1 MTKMTIKTKLIAN
14 AVVTTGMIL
23 FISLAGISSM
33 SFLQEKLSYLAEK
46 STPFQMRTV
55 ELQRELQGSITA
67 LIKVNTARTMAE
79 YSLFRAA
86 AEETLEK
93 VRYDQERLEKMGGVA
108 NRLSLSAEFTPVAH
122 DLFAAAEGR
131 LTNSIAAGEESA
143 TASHQMKES
152 TALLKELETSIRRL
166 QATRSTAF
174 ATAMEST
181 GHLSARLRDIEVLR
195 NQVKELIL
203 VSGSAQNARNRSEFL
218 IAKGKLNT
226 LMGQIIRNKSGTFIA
241 SDVKAVSDDM
251 NDFLLRQSAALS
263 SKDEISKKTVGE
275 SLQKLT
281 GKMTRLHLTLNQELE
296 LAGAHL
302 EAETEAQGKIF
313 RQLNDANTILLTNS
327 ELVSLGLMVTGD
339 INRLFTLESVAEM
352 EGLDAEIRRIFIE
365 ISSHVHTEENSL
377 IKLNAREELKILAAA
392 AASLATIRTEIHAPD
407 GIVTTLKKK
416 LNSIDLANRSVE
428 KLHAIV
434 VKQSAQGKA
443 SVAAA
448 QGEQEKSIIDAK
460 TIIRQSLSRIAVIG
474 SVAIAIGILFGF
486 WIYRSVLL
494 PLRVVLEAVS
504 RQQEQGE
511 ETAHL
516 AEAIAGGDLN
526 REVMVSSALLLD
538 PAQIKKDE
546 VGIVLAAVV
555 EMSRAQVTLDRAF
568 SEMTVSLRSSR
579 DEATRRDRLKGGLF
593 ELNKILRVEKKNAEL
608 ADEALAFMVDFLG
621 AGVGIIYLYDETG
634 EMLQTLSTFAIS
646 GAGRLNW
653 GFRLGEGLPGQSA
666 LERKIIHLTTVPPDY
681 LPITSAL
688 GEADPL
694 NVAILPIMHND
705 ILAGVLE
712 IGSFKQFNED
722 DFDFLAQSLEGIAIA
737 FNVNRSRQL
746 VNDLLEQTQAQAEEL
761 QAQQEALQQTNEE
774 WEERARMLAER
785 ETA

>member
-1 MTKMTIKTKLIAN
+1 MTIKTKLIAN

-79 YSLFRAA
+79 YLLFRAA

-93 VRYDQERLEKMGGVA
+93 VRYDQERLEKMGGGA
-108 NRLSLSAEFTPVAH
+108 NRLSLSAEFKPVAH
-122 DLFAAAEGR
+122 ELFAAAEAR
-131 LTNSIAAGEESA
+131 ITNSIAAGEKS
-143 TASHQMKES
+143 TTVSHQMKES
-152 TALLKELETSIRRL
+152 TARLKELETSIRRL

-241 SDVKAVSDDM
+241 SDVTAVSDDM

-313 RQLNDANTILLTNS
+313 RQSNDANAILLANS
-327 ELVSLGLMVTGD
+327 ELVSLGLMVTSD
-339 INRLFTLESVAEM
+339 INRLFTLESVAEL
-352 EGLDAEIRRIFIE
+352 EGLDSEIRRLFIE
-365 ISSHVHTEENSL
+365 IGSRVHTVENAL
-377 IKLNAREELKILAAA
+377 ITLNAREELKILASA

-416 LNSIDLANRSVE
+416 LNSIDQANRSVE

-460 TIIRQSLSRIAVIG
+460 TIIHQSLSRIAVIG

-504 RQQEQGE
+504 RQQERGE
-511 ETAHL
+511 EKAHL
-516 AEAIAGGDLN
+516 AEAIAGGDLD
-526 REVMVSSALLLD
+526 REVIVSSALLLD
-538 PAQIKKDE
+538 SAQTKKDE

-568 SEMTVSLRSSR
+568 SEMTLSLRSSR
-579 DEATRRDRLKGGLF
+579 DEATRRDRMKGGLF
-593 ELNKILRVEKKNAEL
+593 ELNRILRVEKKNAEL

-646 GAGRLNW
+646 GTGRLNW
-653 GFRLGEGLPGQSA
+653 GFRLGEGLPGQAA

-705 ILAGVLE
+705 VLAGVLE
-712 IGSFKQFNED
+712 IGSFKHFNED
-722 DFDFLAQSLEGIAIA
+722 DFEFLAQSLEGIAIA

-746 VNDLLEQTQAQAEEL
+746 VNDLLEQTQAQTEEL
-761 QAQQEALQQTNEE
+761 QAQQETLQQTNEE
-774 WEERARMLAER
+774 LEERARMQAER